1 MNPSAR
7 IVCSVLLVF
16 GLVLPFLGKPV
27 HVDDANFLALAEGA
41 ARDPW
46 RPHAFELNWLGKS
59 ERAFDVLSNPPG
71 IAWWLAPVRNAPEWA
86 LHAWMLPWLA
96 LALFGIARLARAFQV
111 ESVRALLVLGTS
123 PVLVLSAQALTPD
136 LPLFACA
143 LAGLGGFLT
152 AERGAWRWALLAGAA
167 VLFRYSGLCFVP
179 LVLLA
184 GFERHRFAHALAVV
198 VPVLV
203 LALHDLSAYGEVHA
217 LAMVGFQS
225 VSNTP
230 ELLFRKLVAALAML
244 GGACMLPVLVWR
256 RSAWPAALV
265 GAALGLGASLY
276 SHHTPAQ
283 MIPTILC
290 AAAGGVSFAAFRWRG
305 REDRLLA
312 AWFFGGLVF
321 LLTLQFMATRYWLP
335 FLPAVALAALRR
347 EPSRAK
353 SAVAVALATVLAL
366 GMSIDDF
373 AFASAHKRAAQ
384 ELAPRGP
391 ATFAG
396 HWGWQYYLERAGWRA
411 LETRARELEL
421 LAVAKAPWP
430 QHPAKGVC
438 LEAAG
443 GLVLPDHFF
452 GPRVHTAHG
461 AANFHAWSVSG
472 DPIVETYAPW
482 TLSDEPYDE
491 ILLLRRCAEER

>member
-1 MNPSAR
+1 
-7 IVCSVLLVF
+7 
-16 GLVLPFLGKPV
+16 
-27 HVDDANFLALAEGA
+27 
-41 ARDPW
+41 
-46 RPHAFELNWLGKS
+46 
-59 ERAFDVLSNPPG
+59 
-71 IAWWLAPVRNAPEWA
+71 
-86 LHAWMLPWLA
+86 
-96 LALFGIARLARAFQV
+96 
-111 ESVRALLVLGTS
+111 
-123 PVLVLSAQALTPD
+123 
-136 LPLFACA
+136 
-143 LAGLGGFLT
+143 
-152 AERGAWRWALLAGAA
+152 
-167 VLFRYSGLCFVP
+167 
-179 LVLLA
+179 
-184 GFERHRFAHALAVV
+184 
-198 VPVLV
+198 
-203 LALHDLSAYGEVHA
+203 
-217 LAMVGFQS
+217 
-225 VSNTP
+225 
-230 ELLFRKLVAALAML
+230 
-244 GGACMLPVLVWR
+244 MLPVLVWR